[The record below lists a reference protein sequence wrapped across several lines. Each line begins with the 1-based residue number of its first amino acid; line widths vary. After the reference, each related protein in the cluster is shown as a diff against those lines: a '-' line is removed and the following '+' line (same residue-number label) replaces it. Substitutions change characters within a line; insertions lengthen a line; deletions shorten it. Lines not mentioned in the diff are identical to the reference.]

1 MVDYKRLLDVV
12 TGSLGRVSQSVVG
25 EGRGGLIEKVG
36 KQATDLAA
44 RSPDQFL
51 QKAKDLAVK
60 HPELT
65 QAALVG
71 LAGLLFKKRKSGLS
85 SGLVRLGGLAVI
97 GGLAYRAL
105 QSRTDTRPAAQA
117 LAANERGAPPG
128 SRFHS
133 ISQTEDDALLLLR
146 TMIAAACADGQIDE
160 AERARILQG
169 MKEAGIDPDSSNWL
183 DAEFASPAD
192 VDELAD
198 AVNDRDTA
206 SQVYAAARITI
217 DPDTLQERDFLRRL
231 AVALDLDEEILR
243 EVDAAVVALRGQ
255 PS

>member
-25 EGRGGLIEKVG
+25 EGRGGLIEEVG

-97 GGLAYRAL
+97 GGL
-105 QSRTDTRPAAQA
+105 
-117 LAANERGAPPG
+117 
-128 SRFHS
+128 
-133 ISQTEDDALLLLR
+133 
-146 TMIAAACADGQIDE
+146 
-160 AERARILQG
+160 
-169 MKEAGIDPDSSNWL
+169 
-183 DAEFASPAD
+183 
-192 VDELAD
+192 
-198 AVNDRDTA
+198 
-206 SQVYAAARITI
+206 
-217 DPDTLQERDFLRRL
+217 
-231 AVALDLDEEILR
+231 
-243 EVDAAVVALRGQ
+243 
-255 PS
+255 